1 MVEACQSTW
10 SALISDVI
18 RLVFYLVWGSLS
30 KTTPPTRSHRGSDQ
44 PSMRREES
52 ILVIKKAYFWTYFF
66 WFVTFSFS
74 KSFRFWDWCYFSV
87 KLDVTLK
94 LSQFD
99 GSFFLEKFAEYSV
112 EKWEIYSH
120 RIFFRQ
126 INYQVIYLVKH
137 SYFHEIFPKKWQRN
151 VFPITFRETN
161 FLQFCSTNLVSRNFL
176 ESVSVTFH
184 NNQ

>member
-1 MVEACQSTW
+1 MSVH
-10 SALISDVI
+10 LISSHIWCDKSI
-18 RLVFYLVWGSLS
+18 RLVWGSLS

-87 KLDVTLK
+87 KLVAILK
-94 LSQFD
+94 LSWFD
-99 GSFFLEKFAEYSV
+99 GFIFLKNLQNTV

-120 RIFFRQ
+120 GNFFSSNQ
-126 INYQVIYLVKH
+126 LFSNLIQNV
-137 SYFHEIFPKKWQRN
+137 SFHEIFAKKVWQK
-151 VFPITFRETN
+151 I
-161 FLQFCSTNLVSRNFL
+161 FL
-176 ESVSVTFH
+176 
-184 NNQ
+184 

>member
-1 MVEACQSTW
+1 MSVH
-10 SALISDVI
+10 LISSHIWCDKSI
-18 RLVFYLVWGSLS
+18 RLVWGSLS

-87 KLDVTLK
+87 KLDVILK

-99 GSFFLEKFAEYSV
+99 GFIFLKNLQNTV

-120 RIFFRQ
+120 GNFFSSNQ
-126 INYQVIYLVKH
+126 LFSNLIQNV
-137 SYFHEIFPKKWQRN
+137 SFHEIFAKKVWQK
-151 VFPITFRETN
+151 I
-161 FLQFCSTNLVSRNFL
+161 FL
-176 ESVSVTFH
+176 
-184 NNQ
+184 